1 MKIIGK
7 NDTKFMFPEI
17 KDIIDKY
24 CVSYETKSYPSDRL
38 SYSRL
43 EITLYIKTP
52 IVAQPVKLRLYDKKD
67 NHLKAEPFKNLTAL
81 DFAIALENF
90 LNGYDDDDEE
100 EIGYEIGYLVKN
112 MMSINENTTIKEI
125 LDSLQFKFDILGKLS
140 DNLTNRLLPYCDV
153 DNGDNNYKI
162 QQFRM
167 EV

>member
-1 MKIIGK
+1 MVQTINK

-17 KDIIDKY
+17 KDIVDKY
-24 CVSYETKSYPSDRL
+24 CVSYETKLYPSDRP

-43 EITLYIKTP
+43 EITLYIKTS
-52 IVAQPVKLRLYDKKD
+52 IVVQSVNLHLYDKKD
-67 NHLKAEPFKNLTAL
+67 SHLKPEPFKNLTAL
-81 DFAIALENF
+81 DFAIALEDF
-90 LNGYDDDDEE
+90 LEEYSDDDES
-100 EIGYEIGYLVKN
+100 EIAYLVKN
-112 MMSINENTTIKEI
+112 MMSMNENTTIKEI
-125 LDSLQFKFDILGKLS
+125 LDSLQFKFDVLGKLS

>member
-1 MKIIGK
+1 MVQTIDK

-24 CVSYETKSYPSDRL
+24 CVSYETKSYPSNRP

-43 EITLYIKTP
+43 EITLYIQTS

-81 DFAIALENF
+81 DFAVALEEKI
-90 LNGYDDDDEE
+90 DEVDADDEE
-100 EIGYEIGYLVKN
+100 EIGYLVKN
-112 MMSINENTTIKEI
+112 MMSINQDTTIKET

-140 DNLTNRLLPYCDV
+140 DDLTNRLLPYCDV
-153 DNGDNNYKI
+153 DNGINNYKV
-162 QQFRM
+162 QQFMM
-167 EV
+167 ED

>member
-1 MKIIGK
+1 MIQTIDK
-7 NDTKFMFPEI
+7 NDTRFMFPEI
-17 KDIIDKY
+17 KDIVDKY
-24 CVSYETKSYPSDRL
+24 CTSYETKSFPSTRP
-38 SYSRL
+38 SYSYL
-43 EITLYIKTP
+43 EITLYIKTS

-67 NHLKAEPFKNLTAL
+67 NHLKAESFKNLTAL

-90 LNGYDDDDEE
+90 LNEYGDDDEE
-100 EIGYEIGYLVKN
+100 EIGYLVKN

-125 LDSLQFKFDILGKLS
+125 LDSLQFEFNILGKLS
-140 DNLTNRLLPYCDV
+140 NNLTNRLLPYCDV

>member
-1 MKIIGK
+1 MIQTIDK
-7 NDTKFMFPEI
+7 NDTRFMFPEI
-17 KDIIDKY
+17 KDIVDKY
-24 CVSYETKSYPSDRL
+24 CTSYETKSYPSDRP

-43 EITLYIKTP
+43 EITLYIKTS
-52 IVAQPVKLRLYDKKD
+52 IVAQSVKLRLYDKKD

-81 DFAIALENF
+81 DFAMALEDF
-90 LNGYDDDDEE
+90 LNEYGDDDEE
-100 EIGYEIGYLVKN
+100 LIGYLVKN
-112 MMSINENTTIKEI
+112 MMSINENTTIKKI

>member
-1 MKIIGK
+1 MVQTINK

-24 CVSYETKSYPSDRL
+24 CVSYETKSYASTRP
-38 SYSRL
+38 SYSYL
-43 EITLYIKTP
+43 EIALYIKTP

-81 DFAIALENF
+81 DFAVALENF
-90 LNGYDDDDEE
+90 LNEHGDDDEE
-100 EIGYEIGYLVKN
+100 EIGYLVKN

-153 DNGDNNYKI
+153 DNGNNNYKV

-167 EV
+167 EVK